1 MIIETFDKSSKPIIT
16 VKDFYGEKKK
26 ICDICIITFS
36 KEILKYAIKE
46 FKAEKYTE
54 IINCNFN
61 IPIYIF
67 KYNKMKIGIYVS
79 SLGSAISGMN
89 VIEANCLI
97 GSSKFIMFG
106 SAGSL
111 NEERTRDRFIIPTYA
126 YRDEGMSYH
135 YAKPSD
141 YIKTDQPRPID
152 TSEVTS
158 SPTSSINGTNNDAHH
173 HKSSSGLSV
182 GAICAI
188 AIPTIAALLG
198 VAAAAALCKG
208 GAVAPPV
215 FTPPAL
221 PPPNYI
227 DTSLEKF
234 NVVHELPPQQ
244 PLPQVQPVHIEP
256 QPLPQVV
263 RPVYPINRVEPPL
276 VNRAFEP
283 MYNIQQPMQM
293 VPVQQVQM
301 VPVQQVEMVP
311 VEEVVPV
318 QQVFQPVEEH
328 IQQYQQVRQVHQ
340 ELIPERIETLPSIT
354 PADEGPIIQQ
364 TAETL
369 PNLGPVNNFQLIQQ
383 TQESLPNIGPV
394 NDALGQQGPSIGN
407 STGLGFSVQ
416 NLI

>member
-141 YIKTDQPRPID
+141 YIKIDNYKKVVSIFKELNIPYVCGRVWTTDAIYMETRKNY
-152 TSEVTS
+152 E
-158 SPTSSINGTNNDAHH
+158 NRKNDGCIAVDMELAGVQAVCKF
-173 HKSSSGLSV
+173 HKFSLYNFFFFFDVLTTDYSTYGLDSANHSLYKFHI
-182 GAICAI
+182 GLEI
-188 AIPTIAALLG
+188 A
-198 VAAAAALCKG
+198 K
-208 GAVAPPV
+208 
-215 FTPPAL
+215 
-221 PPPNYI
+221 
-227 DTSLEKF
+227 
-234 NVVHELPPQQ
+234 
-244 PLPQVQPVHIEP
+244 
-256 QPLPQVV
+256 
-263 RPVYPINRVEPPL
+263 
-276 VNRAFEP
+276 
-283 MYNIQQPMQM
+283 
-293 VPVQQVQM
+293 
-301 VPVQQVEMVP
+301 
-311 VEEVVPV
+311 
-318 QQVFQPVEEH
+318 
-328 IQQYQQVRQVHQ
+328 
-340 ELIPERIETLPSIT
+340 RI
-354 PADEGPIIQQ
+354 
-364 TAETL
+364 
-369 PNLGPVNNFQLIQQ
+369 
-383 TQESLPNIGPV
+383 
-394 NDALGQQGPSIGN
+394 
-407 STGLGFSVQ
+407 
-416 NLI
+416 

>member
-1 MIIETFDKSSKPIIT
+1 MKTSYKT
-16 VKDFYGEKKK
+16 VK
-26 ICDICIITFS
+26 
-36 KEILKYAIKE
+36 ILAQI
-46 FKAEKYTE
+46 FLFIF
-54 IINCNFN
+54 IINDSFCYDQMALTKKN
-61 IPIYIF
+61 IY
-67 KYNKMKIGIYVS
+67 S
-79 SLGSAISGMN
+79 SLR
-89 VIEANCLI
+89 
-97 GSSKFIMFG
+97 
-106 SAGSL
+106 SL
-111 NEERTRDRFIIPTYA
+111 NYDDLTDTITDEETTEETTEENT
-126 YRDEGMSYH
+126 DETKNTDGITS
-135 YAKPSD
+135 APSPSD